1 MGIRIPAEDSWD
13 RERGGGRH
21 LVYWSLMGPLV
32 EVHSPALIDRT
43 SQVPLDACLGDLR
56 RRPGGWHRQ
65 HDHRVGLVIAPRR
78 QNTVAPHPRSDSD
91 ISFDWELAPK
101 QQLMSESARQVTPP
115 TTILAQ
121 SEWLVNN
128 AARVERNVRQGR
140 DRWLP
145 VMTRLIWQIA
155 LQPAAEGSL
164 SRTTPTG
171 SRAACARQRLAQ
183 HFRLNRHVL

>member
-1 MGIRIPAEDSWD
+1 MAVPGDTQWPSAGTSRD
-13 RERGGGRH
+13 RPRG
-21 LVYWSLMGPLV
+21 
-32 EVHSPALIDRT
+32 
-43 SQVPLDACLGDLR
+43 VPVAASGEIQMAVD
-56 RRPGGWHRQ
+56 RPGGWHRQ